1 MSQSQAASST
11 GRTALAIG
19 VVALIIGASALGY
32 AVYLGLSQLPSQL
45 SSVSVD
51 KPCSTAQPCANKTF
65 RVDWFLSNQT
75 GQDRFYPSDITV
87 LQGDNITII
96 LVTNDTTDAH
106 TFTINLGLRGFS
118 SSTFFQLN
126 NSWTGLSS
134 GDFITPG
141 TPGYN
146 LNFTGKPDGCMDNN
160 GNTVACN
167 TQKMDDTANGGTG
180 PNGDCNN
187 TLENPPTSSAPPC
200 DLWSVGY
207 LGVVNTPGV
216 YKFFCFYHQKGGMF
230 GYITVLPNKG
240 FSA

>member
-1 MSQSQAASST
+1 MSQSQTASST

-87 LQGDNITII
+87 IQGDNITII
-96 LVTNDTTDAH
+96 FNTNDTTDAH
-106 TFTINLGLRGFS
+106 TFT
-118 SSTFFQLN
+118 
-126 NSWTGLSS
+126 S

-146 LNFTGKPDGCMDNN
+146 LNFTGKPDGCQDNN
-160 GNTVACN
+160 GSTVACN
-167 TQKMDDTANGGTG
+167 TQKQDDTANGGTG
-180 PNGDCNN
+180 PTGACNN
-187 TLENPPTSSAPPC
+187 YASTPPPC
-200 DLWSVGY
+200 NLWSIGY

-216 YKFFCFYHQKGGMF
+216 YEFHCFYHQKGGMV

-240 FSA
+240 FTA